1 MQFIC
6 EEPIFASEPNL
17 SHLFVK
23 ETRVRQNSNR
33 PGPHEAGALCAVF
46 SRRGFTVSEL
56 ILGSRH
62 LKLHLEALV
71 VLNSIGVRN

>member
-1 MQFIC
+1 MTDVRDSRLK
-6 EEPIFASEPNL
+6 E
-17 SHLFVK
+17 

-62 LKLHLEALV
+62 LKLHFEALV